1 LDTITAK
8 NDTVCEEIRLEWQA
22 IARAEVLR
30 YRRRLGPLTPEQES
44 AVESVLVCVANQL
57 FEQLSL
63 ESVPLPV
70 RLKCLKTWRRDA
82 VAA

>member
-1 LDTITAK
+1 MDTISS
-8 NDTVCEEIRLEWQA
+8 NSDTVCEEIRLEWQE

-30 YRRRLGPLTPEQES
+30 YRRRLGTLTLEQATE
-44 AVESVLVCVANQL
+44 VESVLVHVANQL
-57 FEQLSL
+57 FDHLSL
-63 ESVPLPV
+63 ESVPPPL